1 MMNNNI
7 NESTV
12 NSVTTSIKVA
22 EMFGK
27 QHKSVL
33 KLIRDMEIPHEFKR
47 LNFEFVELFKERCD
61 GKKLKSKHYKIS
73 PNGFTL
79 LAIGLSGNEA
89 KGGVR

>member
-7 NESTV
+7 NESKAIP
-12 NSVTTSIKVA
+12 VTTSLKVA

-47 LNFEFVELFKERCD
+47 LNFEFIELFQERCD
-61 GKKLKSKHYKIS
+61 CKKLKSKHYKIS
-73 PNGFTL
+73 QDGFTV
-79 LAIGLSGNEA
+79 LAMGLSGNDM
-89 KGGVR
+89 KGGVQ